1 MQAPGCYFLTACFP
15 AALVAASM
23 LCAMPARAQGD
34 TPKPSAAPPSTGNQQ
49 APSTKTVPDLHLKS
63 LSADPCKA
71 QKPPPY
77 CAKL

>member
-1 MQAPGCYFLTACFP
+1 MYPFDRGSSGVCLG
-15 AALVAASM
+15 AALIAASM
-23 LCAMPARAQGD
+23 LWAVPARAQGD
-34 TPKPSAAPPSTGNQQ
+34 TAKPSAAQPSTSTQQ
-49 APSTKTVPDLHLKS
+49 APSTNTVPDLHLQS